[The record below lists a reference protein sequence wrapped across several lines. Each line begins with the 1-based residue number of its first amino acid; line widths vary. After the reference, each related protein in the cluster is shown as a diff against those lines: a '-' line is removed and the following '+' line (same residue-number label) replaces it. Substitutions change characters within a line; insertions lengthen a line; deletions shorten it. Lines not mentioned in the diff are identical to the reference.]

1 MDALIYYKKTINSI
15 INKYNEAIMS
25 GACPNIIVQTCS
37 INYIL
42 LKVYLAKFTYTLSLG
57 NCIMLFSLFF
67 KIIKLF

>member
-1 MDALIYYKKTINSI
+1 
-15 INKYNEAIMS
+15 MS

-57 NCIMLFSLFF
+57 SCIMLFPLFF